1 MFKILCPI
9 EKPNGTK
16 WWMQLGSGY
25 ENKDSSVNMYLNAVP
40 VPQKPG
46 PLTLQLREVTEA
58 ELRERDQRRASYS
71 SRGTLDS
78 SPPHGS
84 SGDAPYPA
92 TPSGAPYPAMPASS
106 SVAAA
111 QDTPF

>member
-1 MFKILCPI
+1 
-9 EKPNGTK
+9 
-16 WWMQLGSGY
+16 MQLGSGY
-25 ENKDSSVNMYLNAVP
+25 QNKDNSINMYLNAVP

-58 ELRERDQRRASYS
+58 ELREREQRRASYS
-71 SRGTLDS
+71 SRSTLDS
-78 SPPHGS
+78 SSPPFGS
-84 SGDAPYPA
+84 SGPAPYPA
-92 TPSGAPYPAMPASS
+92 TPGSASGAPYPAMPAAS